1 MSHLALLKNRKMDNV
16 KILDIDTKGFENFPM
31 KSELTRLS
39 DKHSIGFTETHI
51 SEILLCKAETD
62 INKLS
67 ELLKY
72 LTSEYTDCAFEVVVL
87 NLFNSEKYNYVFL
100 NGKCHIL
107 HY

>member
-1 MSHLALLKNRKMDNV
+1 MDNV
-16 KILDIDTKGFENFPM
+16 KISQIAIKGFENVPLG
-31 KSELTRLS
+31 SELKRLS
-39 DKHSIGFTETHI
+39 DKHSLGFTETHI

-67 ELLKY
+67 ELLKH
-72 LTSEYTDCAFEVVVL
+72 LTSEYTGCAFEIVVL
-87 NLFNSEKYNYVFL
+87 NLFNSEKYNYIFL